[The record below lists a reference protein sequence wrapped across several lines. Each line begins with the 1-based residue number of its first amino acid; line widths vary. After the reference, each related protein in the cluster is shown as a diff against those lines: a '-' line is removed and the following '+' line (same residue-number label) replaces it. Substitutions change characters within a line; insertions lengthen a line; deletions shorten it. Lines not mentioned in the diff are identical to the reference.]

1 MYVDRTVTLPEV
13 SDGWSFRNV
22 FDIIVNVGVPVLG
35 IVIASRRPE
44 NPIGWLLLVAGLALG
59 LTASLVRTR
68 STCWS
73 QSPAHFRADR

>member
-1 MYVDRTVTLPEV
+1 M
-13 SDGWSFRNV
+13 
-22 FDIIVNVGVPVLG
+22 FDIIVNAGVPVLG

-44 NPIGWLLLVAGLALG
+44 NAIGWLLLAAGLALG
-59 LTASLVRTR
+59 LTGFSRCTR